1 MTDGD
6 NVISP
11 SQRLMTIWLDPG
23 KTTGIAGWDYA
34 SRQFTSIEVGDDLKA
49 LGLHLELLATMQD
62 GGIISDTPGRIEI
75 GWERYVITPGNTR
88 HGTAYWSLE
97 TIGVARYLAL
107 KHDFTILKPQM
118 SSVMTAVPDGRLKA
132 IGWHKP
138 GKPHANDAA
147 RHLLRYMLKAG
158 LLPIEMWEAAWSDA
172 VLGGWPDAGLEDS

>member
-11 SQRLMTIWLDPG
+11 SQRLTTIWLDPG
-23 KTTGIAGWDYA
+23 KTTGIAGWNYEH
-34 SRQFTSIEVGDDLKA
+34 RVFTSLEIADDIKA
-49 LGLHLELLATMQD
+49 LGLHLEMVASLAGSAQIFD
-62 GGIISDTPGRIEI
+62 GCPSRVEL

-97 TIGVARYLAL
+97 TIGVAHYLAL
-107 KHDFTILKPQM
+107 KHGFTILKPQM
-118 SSVMTAVPDGRLKA
+118 SSVMTAVPDHRLKA

-158 LLPIEMWEAAWSDA
+158 LLPIEIWKAAWSDA
-172 VLGGWPDAGLEDS
+172 VLDG

>member
-1 MTDGD
+1 MADD
-6 NVISP
+6 NVIPP

-34 SRQFTSIEVGDDLKA
+34 NEQFTSIEVGDDLKA
-49 LGLHLELLATMQD
+49 LGLHLELLASMQD
-62 GGIISDTPGRIEI
+62 GGIISDMPGRIEL

-97 TIGVARYLAL
+97 VIGVAHYLAL
-107 KHDFTILKPQM
+107 KHGFTILKPQM
-118 SSVMTAVPDGRLKA
+118 SSAMAACTDERLKK

-158 LLPIEMWEAAWSDA
+158 TLPVEIWDAAWSDA
-172 VLGGWPDAGLEDS
+172 VLDG